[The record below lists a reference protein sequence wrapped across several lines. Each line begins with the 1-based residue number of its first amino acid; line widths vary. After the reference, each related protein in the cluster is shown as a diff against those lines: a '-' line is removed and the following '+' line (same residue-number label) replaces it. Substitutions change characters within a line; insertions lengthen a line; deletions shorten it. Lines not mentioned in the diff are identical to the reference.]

1 MDRRIIVLFVI
12 GGMTG
17 AELVDIAAT
26 VKAAKSARG
35 AHADVVNCQLIV
47 GTTQFASPGSLSFV
61 PL

>member
-1 MDRRIIVLFVI
+1 MLFVI